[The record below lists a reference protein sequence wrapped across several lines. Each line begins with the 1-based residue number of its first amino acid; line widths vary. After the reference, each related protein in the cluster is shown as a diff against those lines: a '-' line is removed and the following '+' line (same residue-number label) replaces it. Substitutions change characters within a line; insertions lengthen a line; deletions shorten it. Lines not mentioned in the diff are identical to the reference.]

1 MYDDQS
7 RLDLGQ
13 LNVER
18 GSYSAAFDIFY
29 GLAKDRASED
39 ALYALTKLCFDGRLN
54 PEQINTLF
62 TFQNSNSSLGNG
74 YAHFNVGL
82 MFERGMGD
90 VKQDYKTAVE
100 YYEKAIKEE
109 VLDAY
114 CNLGNIYILGTGI
127 AHGVVPNQEKGIAL
141 LKKGAE
147 EGSRQAAFTLG
158 SLYATGDIIEQD
170 LKQGY
175 LYLTLAAFAKHDQAK
190 RVLLIFEHAHPGNYR
205 EEFDTAQQQYWKI
218 ENMRRLYKCV

>member
-1 MYDDQS
+1 MNDDQS
-7 RLDLGQ
+7 RIELGQ
-13 LNVER
+13 LNLQR
-18 GSYSAAFDIFY
+18 GRFEAAFDIFY
-29 GLAKDRASED
+29 GLAKDQANDD
-39 ALYALTKLCFDGRLN
+39 ALYALTKMCFDGQLN

-62 TFQNSNSSLGNG
+62 ALQNSNSSLGNG

-82 MFERGMGD
+82 MFERGLGEL
-90 VKQDYKTAVE
+90 KQDYKVAVE

-127 AHGVVPNQEKGIAL
+127 TQGVSQNQERGIAF

-147 EGSRQAAFTLG
+147 EGSREAAFTLG
-158 SLYATGDIIEQD
+158 SLYIAGDVIEQD
-170 LKQGY
+170 LHQGY
-175 LYLTLAAFAKHDQAK
+175 YFLTLAAFAKHDQAK

-205 EEFDTAQQQYWKI
+205 EEFDAAQQQYWKI
-218 ENMRRLYKCV
+218 ENMRRLYRCI

>member
-1 MYDDQS
+1 MNDDQS
-7 RLDLGQ
+7 QLDLGQ
-13 LNVER
+13 LNLER
-18 GSYSAAFDIFY
+18 GSVEAAFNIFY
-29 GLAKDRASED
+29 GLANDRASDD
-39 ALYALTKLCFDGRLN
+39 ALYALTKMCFDGRLN

-62 TFQNSNSSLGNG
+62 TLQNSHSSLGNG

-90 VKQDYKTAVE
+90 VKQDYKTAVQ

-127 AHGVVPNQEKGIAL
+127 AHGIVPNQEKGIAL

-158 SLYATGDIIEQD
+158 SLYASGELIEQD
-170 LKQGY
+170 LKQAY

-190 RVLLIFEHAHPGNYR
+190 RVLLIFEHAHRGNYQ
-205 EEFDTAQQQYWKI
+205 EEFELAQQQYWKI
-218 ENMRRLYKCV
+218 ENMRRLYKSL